1 METTDFYRR
10 KLNSHLADYDHART
24 QYAKEGKELKL
35 EQRKLRAGEKARA
48 LVQEVA
54 QQVQTKVHR
63 QIDGVVTQAL
73 QSVFEPCYSFRL
85 GFEKK
90 RGRTEAELIIKKGDL
105 EMDPLSSAGGGQIDV
120 AAFALR
126 VACLVLSRPKSRP
139 LLILDEPFKNVSK
152 AEGYLDRIPGL
163 LQRTADELGIHIIMV
178 THINELKMGNIIEI
192 EGGT

>member
-1 METTDFYRR
+1 MATTDFYRR
-10 KLNSHLADYDHART
+10 RLNVELADYDHART
-24 QYAKEGKELKL
+24 QYAREGKELKL

-105 EMDPLSSAGGGQIDV
+105 EMDPLASAGGGQIDV

-192 EGGT
+192 EGGA